1 MLDGSRCNAQ
11 HTQGCTRYA
20 PTTTTG
26 NGPGEIAVNQ
36 RTNTLYVTNQ
46 EDGTVSVINSA
57 TCNVARPDR
66 LRPAVAHHCCR
77 ATSPTALPSTSART
91 PSMWPMPAA
100 TRCPSSTGPPATPAT
115 TPAAGRSR
123 LPSPSAAFPFRL
135 ALDDRTD
142 TIYVANVG
150 ENTVSV
156 INAASCNAAV
166 RSGCADT
173 PPVFHVGNGPFGIA
187 VNDRTNTVYVANS
200 GDDTLSVMNGATCDA
215 RSTAGC
221 GDAPA
226 VVAAGPSPIAVAVDQ
241 ITDTVYVAGG
251 SQDQP
256 ANGSLAVVNGATC
269 NGLVT
274 TGCTQTP
281 RFMTTGGLLFTVAVD
296 QATHRVY
303 VTSTFDSDLEIFNG
317 STCNSL
323 TSRGC
328 GQTPAT
334 WCTPV
339 AGPAESHSTPGPTP
353 STSPTTSTP
362 PCHCSP

>member
-1 MLDGSRCNAQ
+1 MANAGSN
-11 HTQGCTRYA
+11 
-20 PTTTTG
+20 
-26 NGPGEIAVNQ
+26 
-36 RTNTLYVTNQ
+36 
-46 EDGTVSVINSA
+46 TVSVIDGA
-57 TCNVARPDR
+57 TCNARDHAGCGQVPLTVA
-66 LRPAVAHHCCR
+66 V
-77 ATSPTALPSTSART
+77 
-91 PSMWPMPAA
+91 
-100 TRCPSSTGPPATPAT
+100 G
-115 TPAAGRSR
+115 
-123 LPSPSAAFPFRL
+123 AFPFRL

-150 ENTVSV
+150 SNTVSV
-156 INAASCNAAV
+156 IDGTTCNAAV
-166 RSGCADT
+166 GSGCAET

-226 VVAAGPSPIAVAVDQ
+226 VVAAGPSPNGVAVDQ

-256 ANGSLAVVNGATC
+256 SNGSLAVVNGATC
-269 NGLVT
+269 NGQIT

-281 RFMTTGGLLFTVAVD
+281 RLMTTGGLLFTVAVD

-303 VTSTFDSDLEIFNG
+303 VTSVFDSDLEIFNG

-328 GQTPAT
+328 GQTPAIVHT
-334 WCTPV
+334 GGWPGGIALNPRTQTVYV
-339 AGPAESHSTPGPTP
+339 ADNVDATLSLFSMTGPLRQR
-353 STSPTTSTP
+353 
-362 PCHCSP
+362 